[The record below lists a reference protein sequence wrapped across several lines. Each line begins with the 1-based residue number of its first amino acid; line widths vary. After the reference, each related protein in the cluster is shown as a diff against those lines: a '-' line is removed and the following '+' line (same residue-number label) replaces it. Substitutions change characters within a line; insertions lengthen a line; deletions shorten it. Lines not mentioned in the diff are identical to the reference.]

1 MPRRIAASAVSSTT
15 PDEIADKLRR
25 VATEKLVGPRMLAL
39 AVGLFAFTSPADTRN
54 NAEAGSSS
62 ASRSPRTVKFRATA
76 ASGLFGKTLS
86 LRGVLVG
93 ETEEREFARIRYPAI
108 NQPVSSRDW
117 ITVQGLSA
125 AYLQL
130 DIDPQFAM
138 PGIHLH
144 MRSDDPATSHYMFHK
159 VGEQSIQA
167 PRATKIDVFSYA
179 GCGLTQQSWED
190 GGDFHHQDFF
200 FEVDSGSDCAVAD
213 ASWSGTR
220 GKPSVTPDSVKRS
233 PSGAQSAPNP

>member
-1 MPRRIAASAVSSTT
+1 
-15 PDEIADKLRR
+15 
-25 VATEKLVGPRMLAL
+25 MLAL
-39 AVGLFAFTSPADTRN
+39 AVGLVAFTSSADTRN

-62 ASRSPRTVKFRATA
+62 ASRSPRTIKFRATA

-93 ETEEREFARIRYPAI
+93 ETEEREFARIRYPAL
-108 NQPVSSRDW
+108 NQPISSRDW
-117 ITVQGLSA
+117 ITVEGLSA

-159 VGEQSIQA
+159 VGGQWIQA
-167 PRATKIDVFSYA
+167 PRAIKIDVFSYA

-200 FEVDSGSDCAVAD
+200 FEVDSGPDCAVAD

-220 GKPSVTPDSVKRS
+220 GKPLVIPDIAR
-233 PSGAQSAPNP
+233 PWPRESGSAPDP

>member
-1 MPRRIAASAVSSTT
+1 MKRI
-15 PDEIADKLRR
+15 
-25 VATEKLVGPRMLAL
+25 ATEKLIGPRLLAL
-39 AVGLFAFTSPADTRN
+39 AVGIVAFTSSANTRN

-62 ASRSPRTVKFRATA
+62 AAQSPRTVKFRATA

-93 ETEEREFARIRYPAI
+93 ETEEREFARIRYPAF
-108 NQPVSSRDW
+108 NQPISNRDW
-117 ITVQGLSA
+117 ITVEGLSA
-125 AYLQL
+125 AHLQL

-159 VGEQSIQA
+159 VGEQWIQA

-200 FEVDSGSDCAVAD
+200 FEVDSGPDCAVAD
-213 ASWSGTR
+213 ASSPSAR
-220 GKPSVTPDSVKRS
+220 GKPSVTLDTEKRAPQAAGPD
-233 PSGAQSAPNP
+233 PDP